1 MKRLLDGLTL
11 KAVINFVV
19 LLVLLILGGS
29 YVYRHNVVPSIPLS
43 ENKLIDTLGQS
54 VELKDL
60 RGRFVL
66 VSYFQ
71 TWCGDC
77 IREIPNIQHLQEK
90 VGKDKLRVLLVSD
103 EGWAKINEFKKR
115 RKYNLDYYLS
125 EKSLTEQGIN
135 VFPTTYLID
144 PNGKVIM
151 SKLEQYDWDN
161 EEVIHL
167 IK

>member
-1 MKRLLDGLTL
+1 MKILVDQLTL
-11 KAVINFVV
+11 KGGINLVIV
-19 LLVLLILGGS
+19 LVLLILGGR
-29 YVYRHNVVPSIPLS
+29 YVYRHNVAPNIPLS
-43 ENKLIDTLGQS
+43 ENKLIDTLGKR
-54 VELKDL
+54 VELRDL
-60 RGRFVL
+60 SGRYVL

-77 IREIPNIQHLQEK
+77 IREIPNIRHLQER

-103 EGWAKINEFKKR
+103 EGWGKINDFKKR
-115 RKYNLDYYLS
+115 RRYYLDYYLS
-125 EKSLTEQGIN
+125 EKSLKELGIN

-151 SKLEQYDWDN
+151 SKLEQFDWDN
-161 EEVIHL
+161 EEVVHL

>member
-19 LLVLLILGGS
+19 LLVLLILGVS

-60 RGRFVL
+60 RGRYVL
-66 VSYFQ
+66 ISYFQ

-77 IREIPNIQHLQEK
+77 IREIPNIKHLQEG
-90 VGKDKLRVLLVSD
+90 VGRDKLRVLLVSD
-103 EGWAKINEFKKR
+103 EGWAKINEFKKQR
-115 RKYNLDYYLS
+115 RYHLDYYLS
-125 EKSLTEQGIN
+125 EKSLKEQGIN

-151 SKLEQYDWDN
+151 SKLEQFDWDN